1 MFRDRERSRLPEVA
15 MHYARLL
22 FSFRGRINRAPF
34 LVVQLALLA
43 FWLKF
48 AFRISSEPE
57 ALDGIVIILMIWIN
71 LATVAKRLH
80 DRDRNGWWAA
90 AVFAAN
96 RLTYVYYSLFLGLS
110 FGVDI
115 SIGRELPLVMLAVA
129 LSLLQT
135 GIIIELFF
143 MPGTDGRNR
152 FGPDPLASAAPGTA
166 TDLHR
171 NQRSVPAFLV
181 QSVAPPSASRKL
193 LRD

>member
-1 MFRDRERSRLPEVA
+1 MN
-15 MHYARLL
+15 YARLL

-43 FWLKF
+43 FW
-48 AFRISSEPE
+48 FRFSSHVSSQPE
-57 ALDGIVIILMIWIN
+57 ALDGVVIILMIWIN

-80 DRDRNGWWAA
+80 DRDRNGWWTA

-96 RLTYVYYSLFLGLS
+96 RLSYTYYGLFLGLY
-110 FGVDI
+110 FGIDI
-115 SIGRELPLVMLAVA
+115 SMVRELPLVMLAVA

-152 FGPDPLASAAPGTA
+152 FGLDPLASVATGAV
-166 TDLHR
+166 TDLHWDPH
-171 NQRSVPAFLV
+171 SVPGFLV
-181 QSVAPPSASRKL
+181 QSAGPATGPHVKRGE
-193 LRD
+193 